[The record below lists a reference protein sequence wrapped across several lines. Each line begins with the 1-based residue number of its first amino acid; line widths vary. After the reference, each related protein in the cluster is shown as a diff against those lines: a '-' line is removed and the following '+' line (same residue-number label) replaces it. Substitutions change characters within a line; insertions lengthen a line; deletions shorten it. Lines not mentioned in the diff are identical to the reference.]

1 MKKNLIA
8 NNYTEDELQK
18 VLDSFKS
25 ESRFAYSPWTE
36 EEREAY
42 AGVQEV
48 ILQQGNIH
56 DLVDNIVNEVSLS
69 SPELAV
75 MRYGLAI
82 DLGDKHYT
90 DYMKEKSLLPVYI
103 PNYEKPLF
111 YYDLNNG
118 DVNIT
123 MEQREL
129 TDFPSMSLADV
140 LTLTIPSQSFLSG
153 VDVPNMYTYN
163 SWDEKSQELMEKLP
177 IITTP
182 LDLQVATYL
191 SENHPYSPYDDRGGE
206 FGGVYEIK
214 GRLATYYYSMVNE
227 CYDKYA
233 STFEDYDPSYD
244 FDDNKFEEL
253 CVKTIKDDL
262 LADEYDLSEPQR
274 DFYRSIN
281 YRFNSRSEEERFSIY
296 KMAALT
302 DETLQENLMTV
313 LAENV
318 LKHALDV
325 DNQPLEDNP
334 AKFKEKVED
343 VKDFLMETTVSD
355 LEDSSFNFD
364 INSAN
369 LEDGVPLLSLIA
381 EFGDEFNIKFKDD
394 IPKLSDLTRE
404 TVEVTR

>member
-1 MKKNLIA
+1 MKNDLIA
-8 NNYTEDELQK
+8 NYYTKQELQK
-18 VLDSFKS
+18 LQDSFEI
-25 ESRFAYSPWTE
+25 ESRFGYAPWTE
-36 EEREAY
+36 EEHEAY

-48 ILQQGNIH
+48 TLQQGNMH
-56 DLVDNIVNEVSLS
+56 ELVNNIVNEVSLS

-82 DLGDKHYT
+82 DLDDKHYT

-123 MEQREL
+123 MEQRDL
-129 TDFPSMSLADV
+129 TDFSSMTLSDV
-140 LTLTIPSQSFLSG
+140 LTLTIPSQSYLSG

-182 LDLQVATYL
+182 LELQVATYL
-191 SENHPYSPYDDRGGE
+191 SDNAPYDDRGGE
-206 FGGVYEIK
+206 FGAVFELK

-227 CYDKYA
+227 CYDEY
-233 STFEDYDPSYD
+233 SSSFEDFDPSYD
-244 FDDNKFEEL
+244 FDVNKFEEL
-253 CVKTIKDDL
+253 CVNKIKDDL
-262 LADEYDLSEPQR
+262 LAGDYDLSESQR

-296 KMAALT
+296 KMTALT
-302 DETLQENLMTV
+302 SESLQDNLMTV

-325 DNQPLEDNP
+325 DNQPLENNP